1 VRVHLAVKH
10 ALQLET
16 SHVGFET
23 LRVCIDVAR
32 GGLVVLALRELE
44 KLRGVCYAFGGAVN
58 LAGVGGQLRPFAPEF
73 LRTFWFRPDSRVF
86 ELTADL
92 FQALFLKVV
101 LKETPVRRRCAPRD
115 L

>member
-1 VRVHLAVKH
+1 MKH
-10 ALQLET
+10 PLQLET
-16 SHVGFET
+16 AYVGLES
-23 LRVCIDVAR
+23 LRVVLDIAR
-32 GGLVVLALRELE
+32 RGLVTLAFRELQ
-44 KLRGVCYAFGGAVN
+44 KLCGVRYPFCGAVD
-58 LAGVGGQLRPFAPEF
+58 LARVGGQLRPFAPEF